1 MTHVP
6 FGLIT
11 LNGKKL
17 STRKG
22 KIVLLEQVLNDAIT
36 LATEQINEKNPD
48 LANKEEVA
56 HQVGVGAVVFH
67 DLKTDR
73 MNNFD
78 FNLKDIVQFEGE
90 TGPYVQYTYARS
102 MSMIRKYDKEI
113 SKDTTVNLNDAYS
126 WEVIKKIADY
136 SRIVKN
142 AIERFEPSLVAKY
155 VIQLAQQFNKY
166 YANVRILNDD
176 DQLESRMALVKAV
189 TIVIKDALN
198 LLGVEAPEE
207 M

>member
-1 MTHVP
+1 QLKAVLDKLGYEWYKDMTHVP

-67 DLKTDR
+67 DLKTAR

-78 FNLKDIVQFEGE
+78 FNLKDIVLFEGE

-102 MSMIRKYDKEI
+102 MSM
-113 SKDTTVNLNDAYS
+113 
-126 WEVIKKIADY
+126 
-136 SRIVKN
+136 
-142 AIERFEPSLVAKY
+142 
-155 VIQLAQQFNKY
+155 
-166 YANVRILNDD
+166 
-176 DQLESRMALVKAV
+176 
-189 TIVIKDALN
+189 
-198 LLGVEAPEE
+198 
-207 M
+207 